1 MSQKDAES
9 QFTGKACEVTRPPT
23 YCQERTII
31 KTSACQTTPNAGPAI
46 RRANEQPDFSQ
57 PGEPADRDFRRCHLS
72 VVLYRQETA

>member
-31 KTSACQTTPNAGPAI
+31 KASACQT
-46 RRANEQPDFSQ
+46 RAKCRSGD
-57 PGEPADRDFRRCHLS
+57 
-72 VVLYRQETA
+72 QESE